1 MSESKSQPNT
11 KVSVT
16 SPLIMTVV
24 FGLALIVLYALVG
37 RIEEYPQVSFLAPYK
52 EYILVGLVVVLGHLA
67 VQAGTKWIFA
77 LVQRRSSTDVAGSI
91 RIIARLVGYGLIFS
105 FLVSHLTDN
114 AAAALT
120 MGSFA
125 GLVAGFASQTV
136 MGNTVAGIFMAVS
149 RPIGI
154 GEKVTISGKTGTVT
168 DITLM
173 HVILDTEDQ
182 RILIPSSTTVTTVL
196 IKYKQSD

>member
-1 MSESKSQPNT
+1 MSENRSQPATN
-11 KVSVT
+11 VSVT
-16 SPLIMTVV
+16 SPLVMTLLSVV
-24 FGLALIVLYALVG
+24 VLIVLYALVG
-37 RIEEYPQVSFLAPYK
+37 RIEEYAHLSFLVAYK
-52 EYILVGLVVVLGHLA
+52 EYISVGLVVILGHLA

-77 LVQRRSSTDVAGSI
+77 VALRRSSSDVAGSM

-105 FLVSHLTDN
+105 FLVSVLTDN

-136 MGNTVAGIFMAVS
+136 MGNTVAGIFMAIS

-154 GEKVTISGKTGTVT
+154 GERVTVGGKTGTVA

-173 HVILDTEDQ
+173 HLVLETEDQ

-196 IKYKQSD
+196 IKHKPSE

>member
-1 MSESKSQPNT
+1 M
-11 KVSVT
+11 
-16 SPLIMTVV
+16 
-24 FGLALIVLYALVG
+24 
-37 RIEEYPQVSFLAPYK
+37 
-52 EYILVGLVVVLGHLA
+52 
-67 VQAGTKWIFA
+67 
-77 LVQRRSSTDVAGSI
+77 

-105 FLVSHLTDN
+105 FLVSVLTDN

-136 MGNTVAGIFMAVS
+136 MGNTVAGIFMALS

-173 HVILDTEDQ
+173 HVVLDTEDQ

-196 IKYKQSD
+196 IKHKASA